1 VQTGRTGDSGRS
13 QARGT
18 ASGPSRGSWKAPVVF
33 PRRDEKD
40 RSLLTYDSSVLQHRS
55 WPGGVRA
62 TAGRRIRSV
71 VEFMV
76 LMEQLR
82 RHQRTHSCARAR
94 HHNARQTDGSA
105 ICCSS
110 RQIWRCVMACRRHRC
125 RANGARRGGMPL
137 PMASV
142 TSWLVR
148 APIPLGHQWT
158 WTYAK
163 LGSRSTNLLSR

>member
-1 VQTGRTGDSGRS
+1 
-13 QARGT
+13 
-18 ASGPSRGSWKAPVVF
+18 
-33 PRRDEKD
+33 
-40 RSLLTYDSSVLQHRS
+40 
-55 WPGGVRA
+55 VRA

-82 RHQRTHSCARAR
+82 RHQRTHSYARAR

-137 PMASV
+137 PMASI

-148 APIPLGHQWT
+148 APIPLGHQWI

-163 LGSRSTNLLSR
+163 LGSRSTEPLGVIDLITQLYQVSFLVSSCYVRSEAADQKLECFVFVQFIFRVNPGRVP